1 MTEPIFILGCHRS
14 GTSVVAGLL
23 YRACGV
29 SMGELMPPT
38 VDNPLGYYEALGVV
52 EAHRNLLAQMERD
65 WTCPPSTFRPECL
78 DLAGLAEQ
86 VEIHNQ
92 LPGVWAMKDPRSMF
106 LLPAWS
112 HLGVDRVRL
121 VAVARPPADTIRS
134 IENRDQI
141 RQDRAEAIVDV
152 YLGRLLEIA
161 DRVPLPVIQFPGEGQ
176 SLISQVRDLAA
187 SLDLPWDEAAAT
199 AFYDESLVRHRSRLR
214 DSSPTYDR
222 LLEKA
227 RYPSKVAAVSLR
239 SLDLRSEPEREL
251 ERHLGVLYAKQR
263 HQMWDVVEFTTDPE
277 PRVVDVALEGAR
289 PVMMN
294 RPGVELHQIEAKGPT
309 AVAAAIM
316 KKGLRPHGVV
326 GHGLLAGRPIGDID
340 YLMRSLYLT
349 TDPLAEVY
357 LDTPDPE
364 GEGLLNSTP
373 PPVDH
378 PLPDQVEKV
387 ASETGWDHVL
397 TKRLSPGR
405 SVLSFRKRILTE
417 TELIPAVN
425 DVLAGLQRI
434 DAVESRLSSM
444 VLAQEAAE
452 MTPSEVVEAERKR
465 ADEAEEDLNRLR
477 NRRSVRLALAFSHFF
492 RPLFRAVRSWKNER
506 SPRS

>member
-1 MTEPIFILGCHRS
+1 
-14 GTSVVAGLL
+14 
-23 YRACGV
+23 
-29 SMGELMPPT
+29 
-38 VDNPLGYYEALGVV
+38 
-52 EAHRNLLAQMERD
+52 
-65 WTCPPSTFRPECL
+65 
-78 DLAGLAEQ
+78 
-86 VEIHNQ
+86 
-92 LPGVWAMKDPRSMF
+92 
-106 LLPAWS
+106 
-112 HLGVDRVRL
+112 
-121 VAVARPPADTIRS
+121 
-134 IENRDQI
+134 
-141 RQDRAEAIVDV
+141 
-152 YLGRLLEIA
+152 
-161 DRVPLPVIQFPGEGQ
+161 
-176 SLISQVRDLAA
+176 
-187 SLDLPWDEAAAT
+187 
-199 AFYDESLVRHRSRLR
+199 
-214 DSSPTYDR
+214 
-222 LLEKA
+222 
-227 RYPSKVAAVSLR
+227 
-239 SLDLRSEPEREL
+239 
-251 ERHLGVLYAKQR
+251 
-263 HQMWDVVEFTTDPE
+263 MWDVVEFTTDPE

-349 TDPLAEVY
+349 TDPVAEVY